1 MFSSSHSLSL
11 SAQAAASVSSVL
23 EFQVSKFL
31 IGTYRK
37 GSYYY
42 IDRNL
47 FLFFIF
53 FLLFS
58 SVETD
63 RYLASRPVR

>member
-1 MFSSSHSLSL
+1 MFSSSHSLS
-11 SAQAAASVSSVL
+11 ASVSSVL

-53 FLLFS
+53 FYY